1 MPAIIHPLPSSA
13 FTVVL
18 KRFRYDTYFPTHT
31 NTSQDIY
38 VNDNNSEFFPTNQ
51 TQSTLTPSTKLY
63 LRGNQTLEGF

>member
-1 MPAIIHPLPSSA
+1 MPAIVHLLPSSA

-38 VNDNNSEFFPTNQ
+38 FNDNNSEFFPTNQ
-51 TQSTLTPSTKLY
+51 TQLTLTPSTKHY
-63 LRGNQTLEGF
+63 LRGNQMLEAL